1 MLPLARPV
9 IYPLCL
15 LGGSLL
21 VAVAAAAHPDL
32 AGDGAAQ
39 LAVIAH
45 CETWRVIHWAL
56 LFGFALSLTGLMGV
70 VGKHTGTA
78 GEGAARGGVIVGTF
92 AYGAWAVLVAFMVG
106 PGWTLARCYIA
117 AEPGLTATHA
127 ALLYDMLHPF
137 ALAAQRTAGFALGI
151 STCLFGWAVVNGKV
165 LPRWL
170 GAGAVAS
177 GVVAIGLALAFP
189 ENTKADEAAFV
200 LPVVWQVG
208 EGAPLL
214 RPFPSLRVT
223 RGGSPRYRC

>member
-32 AGDGAAQ
+32 GGGDGAAQ

-45 CETWRVIHWAL
+45 CESWRVIHWAF

-70 VGKHTGTA
+70 VAKHTGTP
-78 GEGAARGGVIVGTF
+78 GEGAARAGVMVGTF

-106 PGWTLARCYIA
+106 PGWTLARSYVA

-127 ALLYDMLHPF
+127 VFLYDMLHPF

-200 LPVVWQVG
+200 LPVVWQVVT
-208 EGAPLL
+208 GALLL
-214 RPFPSLRVT
+214 RPSR
-223 RGGSPRYRC
+223 S

>member
-45 CETWRVIHWAL
+45 CETWRVIHWAF

-78 GEGAARGGVIVGTF
+78 GGGGGRAGGIVGAFGDGARGGAGPC
-92 AYGAWAVLVAFMVG
+92 LVG
-106 PGWTLARCYIA
+106 P
-117 AEPGLTATHA
+117 
-127 ALLYDMLHPF
+127 
-137 ALAAQRTAGFALGI
+137 
-151 STCLFGWAVVNGKV
+151 
-165 LPRWL
+165 
-170 GAGAVAS
+170 
-177 GVVAIGLALAFP
+177 
-189 ENTKADEAAFV
+189 
-200 LPVVWQVG
+200 
-208 EGAPLL
+208 
-214 RPFPSLRVT
+214 
-223 RGGSPRYRC
+223 

>member
-78 GEGAARGGVIVGTF
+78 GGGAARAGVIVGAF
-92 AYGAWAVLVAFMVG
+92 AYGAGAGLGAVMVG
-106 PGWTLARCYIA
+106 PGGALARGDIPA
-117 AEPGLTATHA
+117 GARRTPTHTGVP
-127 ALLYDMLHPF
+127 YGMLPPLS
-137 ALAAQRTAGFALGI
+137 LAA
-151 STCLFGWAVVNGKV
+151 
-165 LPRWL
+165 
-170 GAGAVAS
+170 
-177 GVVAIGLALAFP
+177 
-189 ENTKADEAAFV
+189 
-200 LPVVWQVG
+200 
-208 EGAPLL
+208 
-214 RPFPSLRVT
+214 
-223 RGGSPRYRC
+223 